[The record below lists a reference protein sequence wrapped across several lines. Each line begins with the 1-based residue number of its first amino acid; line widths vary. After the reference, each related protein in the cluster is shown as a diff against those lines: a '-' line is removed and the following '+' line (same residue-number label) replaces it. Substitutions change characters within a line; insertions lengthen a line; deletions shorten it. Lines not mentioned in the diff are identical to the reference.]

1 MGRSA
6 RTLHRLCEA
15 AAASEAATNL
25 VLLGPHLVH
34 IRLGVLRVPGWV
46 LDVPQRAV
54 ALKAQLALSQCY
66 HHRVLQAQ
74 ADRVSGQGR
83 APTVGGKTLS

>member
-6 RTLHRLCEA
+6 RLCTGSEKPE
-15 AAASEAATNL
+15 ASEAATNL

-34 IRLGVLRVPGWV
+34 IRLDVLRVPGRV

-54 ALKAQLALSQCY
+54 ALKAQLALLRCY
-66 HHRVLQAQ
+66 HHRVLQIQ
-74 ADRVSGQGR
+74 VDSVSR
-83 APTVGGKTLS
+83 